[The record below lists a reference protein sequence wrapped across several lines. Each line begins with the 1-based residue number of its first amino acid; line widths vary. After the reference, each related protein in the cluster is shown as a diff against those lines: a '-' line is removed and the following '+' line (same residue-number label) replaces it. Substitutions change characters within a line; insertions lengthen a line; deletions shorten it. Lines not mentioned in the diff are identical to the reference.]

1 MKVHYTLFSFL
12 VCSKYF
18 KIKGWGR
25 GTFFPLENQM
35 FYGILSVKRER
46 WLVYLKILRWE
57 NVNILSWGF
66 FFLFFIFPQFFII
79 VKCMWHKIYHL
90 NHFQVHSSVVSNIF
104 TPLGNHHHPPPK
116 LFPSCKTE
124 TPYPLN
130 TNSPCSL
137 SPSPGN
143 YHSSL

>member
-12 VCSKYF
+12 VCLKYF

-57 NVNILSWGF
+57 NVNILS
-66 FFLFFIFPQFFII
+66 
-79 VKCMWHKIYHL
+79 
-90 NHFQVHSSVVSNIF
+90 
-104 TPLGNHHHPPPK
+104 
-116 LFPSCKTE
+116 
-124 TPYPLN
+124 
-130 TNSPCSL
+130 
-137 SPSPGN
+137 
-143 YHSSL
+143 